1 MSDKSRGG
9 ILVCALVLGFPMVM
23 ACGSDASGGSVGSDS
38 EVADVQVGDTA
49 PVDPAETSIGVDTG
63 PLDDTSPDPTDAPDP
78 PDTPDRTDT
87 SDTRPT
93 DTNTDT
99 ASEVEA
105 DTAPD
110 PEVDAGCIDDEA
122 CDDGEVCTTDRCES
136 DGRCSRTPADGL
148 SCVVDENACTTG
160 DVCRD
165 GACEQGPPA
174 VLDDGNPC
182 TADLCVKG
190 EVTHRGLSEGQC
202 DDGNNCTTDDRCVLG
217 TCVGGPLV
225 ECVRPICAS
234 SSSCVP
240 GVGCVPVWSPV
251 DAVCDDNDPCT
262 TLDRCHADHTCAGSD
277 AWVDDGDPC
286 TADACDPRTG
296 EVTHTPLDIPECD
309 DEPCVDPPVCI
320 GEVCSDPSFTCVTI
334 TRGTLAFEAL
344 PALGADG
351 LVHTAGRT
359 VPTDYTAPQNDLR
372 RVGRTYVLRSSDLGI
387 AWGPV
392 PNHANCAFNS
402 GSPIP
407 ALDERGWVFTQGDW
421 NDGASDFC
429 ASIFAKNQAD
439 GTPLWN
445 TQPGGPHPRHL
456 IGLTPTHAVYGGN
469 SGSVRAFDLTTG
481 AITATMNLAVGY
493 SEGGSIVIASNGDA
507 IISQNN
513 HKMERW
519 TLAGSR
525 VWTSTVLRHELHMTL
540 GDHVVGFT
548 SNNSQLT
555 VADGQT
561 GALRWSQP
569 VSTGSGAILSDAGG
583 NLYFG
588 HDGGA
593 RSLDAAGQPRW
604 STALVGVA
612 QAQLLG
618 DDGRFYVRTPST
630 LYALDMADGTI
641 VWRLDAAPGNITI
654 DGATVPNRF
663 SGTFSLLAGG
673 NLFATDYA
681 GNLYRLDTA
690 IAYASSPW
698 PRPRGNRLNSGR
710 VDHQVPMP

>member
-1 MSDKSRGG
+1 MGALCLNGVVVS
-9 ILVCALVLGFPMVM
+9 LCAASWFM
-23 ACGSDASGGSVGSDS
+23 ACGGDA
-38 EVADVQVGDTA
+38 ADGRV
-49 PVDPAETSIGVDTG
+49 GVDTAVAEVE
-63 PLDDTSPDPTDAPDP
+63 DTAEVDPGDTNAVDA
-78 PDTPDRTDT
+78 DT
-87 SDTRPT
+87 SDTT
-93 DTNTDT
+93 DTTDT
-99 ASEVEA
+99 VDTA
-105 DTAPD
+105 DTGTSEDSTPDTSDTSPLDSRSDDSADAGPD
-110 PEVDAGCIDDEA
+110 PEVDAGCIDHEA
-122 CDDGEVCTTDRCES
+122 CDDGEVCTSDRCES
-136 DGRCSRTPADGL
+136 DGRCSHTPADGL

-160 DVCRD
+160 DLCRD
-165 GACEQGPPA
+165 GRCEQGGPA
-174 VLDDGNPC
+174 TLDDGNPC

-217 TCVGGPLV
+217 VCVGGPLV
-225 ECVRPICAS
+225 ECVRPVCAS
-234 SSSCVP
+234 STSCVP
-240 GVGCVPVWSPV
+240 GQGCVPVWSPV
-251 DAVCDDNDPCT
+251 DAACNDGNPCT
-262 TLDRCHADHTCAGSD
+262 TADRCDAAHVCAGSSA

-286 TADACDPRTG
+286 TADSCDPLTG

-309 DEPCVDPPVCI
+309 EEPCVDPPVCV
-320 GEVCSDPSFTCVTI
+320 GEVCADPTFTCVTI

-359 VPTDYTAPQNDLR
+359 VPTDYSAPQNDLR

-392 PNHANCAFNS
+392 PNHANCAFNA
-402 GSPIP
+402 GSPTP

-429 ASIFAKNQAD
+429 ASIFAKSQVD
-439 GTPLWN
+439 GAPLWN

-469 SGSVRAFDLTTG
+469 GGTVRAFDLTTG

-519 TLAGSR
+519 TLAGAR
-525 VWTSTVLRHELHMTL
+525 VWTSTALRHELHMTL
-540 GDHVVGFT
+540 GDHIVGFT
-548 SNNSQLT
+548 ANNGQLT
-555 VADGQT
+555 LADGQT
-561 GALRWSQP
+561 GAARWSQP
-569 VSTGSGAILSDAGG
+569 VATGTGAILSDASGH
-583 NLYFG
+583 LYYG

-593 RSLDAAGQPRW
+593 SSRDATGGLRW
-604 STALVGVA
+604 TTALTGVA

-630 LYALDMADGTI
+630 LYALDMADGAI

-663 SGTFSLLAGG
+663 SGTFSLLEGG
-673 NLFATDYA
+673 NLFATDYG
-681 GNLYRLDTA
+681 GNIYRLETT
-690 IAYASSPW
+690 IGYAASPW